1 MYFTPPA
8 PPFLRAKGFCDL
20 LSEFLLFFSFPSF
33 FPKNPLP
40 VLFFYISLQRNQ
52 LNISMLDYTKM
63 PRRITDTRQRQ
74 DIDNDLRFAV
84 RRVQEAVNALREL
97 QGFTIPATA
106 DPAEWEKALNAAT
119 ARKEKA
125 VEAIT
130 DDPTL
135 TDEERKA
142 KAKTWRGWHKQLAMY
157 CATITSTIHA
167 YPTLKW
173 TFDEAT
179 ATITPTA
186 DIFALASDA
195 ATVDVPAEAS
205 DHALLLGNV
214 LTAINGLRK
223 WENAH
228 NVAKQRLEGLLF
240 LTEDD
245 LAELWATGS
254 ILRDDTFATPQV
266 LAARKFKEQSFI

>member
-1 MYFTPPA
+1 
-8 PPFLRAKGFCDL
+8 
-20 LSEFLLFFSFPSF
+20 
-33 FPKNPLP
+33 
-40 VLFFYISLQRNQ
+40 
-52 LNISMLDYTKM
+52 MLDYTKM

-157 CATITSTIHA
+157 CATITSTIHD

-205 DHALLLGNV
+205 DHAMLICFARDAVN
-214 LTAINGLRK
+214 ALRK
-223 WENAH
+223 WEREH
-228 NVAKQRLEGLLF
+228 NVAKVRLEVLLN
-240 LTEDD
+240 LEEDE
-245 LAELWATGS
+245 LAERWATGS
-254 ILRDDTFATPQV
+254 IFYDDTFATPQV
-266 LAARKFKEQSFI
+266 LAARQFKENQIL

>member
-1 MYFTPPA
+1 
-8 PPFLRAKGFCDL
+8 
-20 LSEFLLFFSFPSF
+20 
-33 FPKNPLP
+33 
-40 VLFFYISLQRNQ
+40 
-52 LNISMLDYTKM
+52 M
-63 PRRITDTRQRQ
+63 PTRITDKRKQQ
-74 DIDNDLRFAV
+74 DIDNDLRFAL
-84 RRVQEAVNALREL
+84 RRVQDAANALRSL
-97 QGFTIPATA
+97 QGFSIPPTA
-106 DPAEWEKALNAAT
+106 DITAWEKALNAAT

-179 ATITPTA
+179 ATLTPSA
-186 DIFALASDA
+186 DIFAIATAA

-205 DHALLLGNV
+205 DHAMLICFARDAVN
-214 LTAINGLRK
+214 ALRK
-223 WENAH
+223 WEREH
-228 NVAKQRLEGLLF
+228 NVAKVRLEVLLD
-240 LTEDD
+240 LDEDE
-245 LAELWATGS
+245 LAERWATGS
-254 ILRDDTFATPQV
+254 IQYDDTFATPQV
-266 LAARKFKEQSFI
+266 LAARTYREKQYL